1 MTNMKKISKIIT
13 AGAGAATLG
22 LVYTQNAFAAGN
34 GLTNVQSG
42 VTTTETAAGG
52 LTMQQVINTVIGT
65 MLFIVGLL
73 AVIMLI
79 YGGIRYVTSHGDK
92 AQVTAAKETIMYAV
106 VGLVVAIAAFAV
118 VQWITNDVFKGGA
131 SSGSSSSESSSSTDG
146 KGGKKTTPSD
156 PDTPSPTKSV

>member
-34 GLTNVQSG
+34 GLSNVQSG
-42 VTTTETAAGG
+42 VTKTSDAAGG
-52 LTMQQVINTVIGT
+52 LTMQQVITTVIGT

-73 AVIMLI
+73 AVVMLI

>member
-73 AVIMLI
+73 AVVMLI

>member
-22 LVYTQNAFAAGN
+22 LVYTKNAFAD
-34 GLTNVQSG
+34 GLSNVQSG
-42 VTTTETAAGG
+42 VTKTKDAAGG
-52 LTMQQVINTVIGT
+52 LSMQTVISTVIGT

-73 AVIMLI
+73 AVVMLI

-106 VGLVVAIAAFAV
+106 VGLVVTIAAFAV

-131 SSGSSSSESSSSTDG
+131 SSGSSSSESSSSTDS

>member
-34 GLTNVQSG
+34 GLSNVQSG
-42 VTTTETAAGG
+42 VTKTSDAAGG
-52 LTMQQVINTVIGT
+52 LTMQQVITTVIGT

-73 AVIMLI
+73 AVVMLI

-118 VQWITNDVFKGGA
+118 IQWITNDVFKGGA
-131 SSGSSSSESSSSTDG
+131 SSGSSSSESSSSTDS

>member
-52 LTMQQVINTVIGT
+52 LSMQTVISTVIGT
-65 MLFIVGLL
+65 MLFVVGLL
-73 AVIMLI
+73 AVVMLI

-131 SSGSSSSESSSSTDG
+131 SSGSSSSESSSSTDS

>member
-42 VTTTETAAGG
+42 VTTTKTAAGG
-52 LTMQQVINTVIGT
+52 LSMQTVISTVIGT
-65 MLFIVGLL
+65 MLFVVGLL
-73 AVIMLI
+73 AVVMLI

>member
-22 LVYTQNAFAAGN
+22 LQNAFAD
-34 GLTNVQSG
+34 GLSNVQSG
-42 VTTTETAAGG
+42 VTKTKDAAGG
-52 LTMQQVINTVIGT
+52 LSMQTVISTVIGT

-73 AVIMLI
+73 AVVMLI

-131 SSGSSSSESSSSTDG
+131 SSGSSSSESSSSTDS
-146 KGGKKTTPSD
+146 KGGKKNTPSD

>member
-13 AGAGAATLG
+13 ASAGAATLG
-22 LVYTQNAFAAGN
+22 LVYTQNAFAAG
-34 GLTNVQSG
+34 LSNVQSG
-42 VTTTETAAGG
+42 VTKTETEAGG

>member
-22 LVYTQNAFAAGN
+22 LVYTRNAFAAGN

-42 VTTTETAAGG
+42 VTTTKTAAGG
-52 LTMQQVINTVIGT
+52 LSMQTVISTVIGT
-65 MLFIVGLL
+65 MLFVVGLL
-73 AVIMLI
+73 AVVMLI

>member
-22 LVYTQNAFAAGN
+22 LVYTQNAFAT
-34 GLTNVQSG
+34 GLSNVQNG
-42 VTTTETAAGG
+42 VTTTSNEAGG

-73 AVIMLI
+73 AVVMLI

-118 VQWITNDVFKGGA
+118 INWITNDVFNSKGGA
-131 SSGSSSSESSSSTDG
+131 SSSSESSSSTDS

>member
-52 LTMQQVINTVIGT
+52 LSMQTVISTVIGT
-65 MLFIVGLL
+65 MLFVVGLL
-73 AVIMLI
+73 AVVMLI

-131 SSGSSSSESSSSTDG
+131 SSSSESSSSTDS

>member
-34 GLTNVQSG
+34 GLSNVQSG
-42 VTTTETAAGG
+42 VTKTSDAAGG
-52 LTMQQVINTVIGT
+52 LTMQQVITTVINT

-73 AVIMLI
+73 AVVMLI

>member
-22 LVYTQNAFAAGN
+22 LVYTQNAFAN
-34 GLTNVQSG
+34 GLSNVQSG
-42 VTTTETAAGG
+42 VTKTETEAGG

-73 AVIMLI
+73 AVVMLI

>member
-42 VTTTETAAGG
+42 VTKTETEAGG

-65 MLFIVGLL
+65 MLFVVGLL
-73 AVIMLI
+73 AVVMLI

-118 VQWITNDVFKGGA
+118 IHWITNDVFKGGA
-131 SSGSSSSESSSSTDG
+131 SSGSSSSESSSSTDS
-146 KGGKKTTPSD
+146 KGGKKPLHLIRTP
-156 PDTPSPTKSV
+156 PSPTKSV

>member
-1 MTNMKKISKIIT
+1 MTNMKKMSKIIT
-13 AGAGAATLG
+13 AGVGAATLG

-52 LTMQQVINTVIGT
+52 LSMQTVISTVIGT

-73 AVIMLI
+73 AVVMLI

>member
-52 LTMQQVINTVIGT
+52 LSMQIVISTVIGT
-65 MLFIVGLL
+65 MLFVVGLL
-73 AVIMLI
+73 AVVMLI

>member
-22 LVYTQNAFAAGN
+22 LVYTQNAFAN
-34 GLTNVQSG
+34 GLSNVQYG
-42 VTTTETAAGG
+42 VTKTETEAGG

-118 VQWITNDVFKGGA
+118 IHWITNDVFKGGA
-131 SSGSSSSESSSSTDG
+131 SSGSSSSESSSSTDS

>member
-22 LVYTQNAFAAGN
+22 LVYTQNAFAN
-34 GLTNVQSG
+34 GLSNVQSG
-42 VTTTETAAGG
+42 VTKTETEAGG

-118 VQWITNDVFKGGA
+118 IHWITNDVFKGGA
-131 SSGSSSSESSSSTDG
+131 SSGSSSSESSSSTDS

>member
-1 MTNMKKISKIIT
+1 MTNMKKMSKIIT

-34 GLTNVQSG
+34 GLSNVQSG
-42 VTTTETAAGG
+42 VTKTSDAAGG
-52 LTMQQVINTVIGT
+52 LTMQQVITTVIGT

-73 AVIMLI
+73 AVVMLI

-131 SSGSSSSESSSSTDG
+131 SSSSSSSESSSSTDG

>member
-1 MTNMKKISKIIT
+1 MTNMKKMSKIIT

-22 LVYTQNAFAAGN
+22 LVYTQNAFAN
-34 GLTNVQSG
+34 GLSNVQSG
-42 VTTTETAAGG
+42 VTKTETEAGG

-118 VQWITNDVFKGGA
+118 VQWITNDVFKDGA

>member
-52 LTMQQVINTVIGT
+52 LSMQTVISTVIGT
-65 MLFIVGLL
+65 MLFVVGLL
-73 AVIMLI
+73 AVVMLI

>member
-1 MTNMKKISKIIT
+1 MTNMKKISKIII

-22 LVYTQNAFAAGN
+22 LVYTQNAFAD
-34 GLTNVQSG
+34 GLSNVQSG
-42 VTTTETAAGG
+42 VTKTKDAAGG
-52 LTMQQVINTVIGT
+52 LSMQTVISTVIGT

-73 AVIMLI
+73 AVVMLI

-131 SSGSSSSESSSSTDG
+131 SSGSSSSESSSSTDS

>member
-22 LVYTQNAFAAGN
+22 LVYTQNAFAD
-34 GLTNVQSG
+34 GLNNVQSG
-42 VTTTETAAGG
+42 VTKTKDAAGG
-52 LTMQQVINTVIGT
+52 LSMQTVISTVIGT
-65 MLFIVGLL
+65 MLFVVGLL
-73 AVIMLI
+73 AVVMLI

>member
-42 VTTTETAAGG
+42 VTTTKDAAGG
-52 LTMQQVINTVIGT
+52 LSMQTVISTVIGT

-73 AVIMLI
+73 AVVMLI

-118 VQWITNDVFKGGA
+118 IQWITNDVFKGGA
-131 SSGSSSSESSSSTDG
+131 SSGSSSSESSSSTDS

>member
-34 GLTNVQSG
+34 GLSNVQSG
-42 VTTTETAAGG
+42 VTKTSDAAGG
-52 LTMQQVINTVIGT
+52 LTMQQVITTVIGT
-65 MLFIVGLL
+65 MLFVVGLL
-73 AVIMLI
+73 AVVMLI

-131 SSGSSSSESSSSTDG
+131 SSSSSSSESSSSTDS

>member
-1 MTNMKKISKIIT
+1 MTNMKKISKIII

-22 LVYTQNAFAAGN
+22 LVYTQNAFAD
-34 GLTNVQSG
+34 GLSNVQSG
-42 VTTTETAAGG
+42 VTKTKDAAGG
-52 LTMQQVINTVIGT
+52 LSMQTVISTVIGT

-73 AVIMLI
+73 AVVMLI

>member
-52 LTMQQVINTVIGT
+52 LSMQTVISTVIGT

-73 AVIMLI
+73 AVVMLI

-131 SSGSSSSESSSSTDG
+131 SSGSSSSESSSSTDS

>member
-22 LVYTQNAFAAGN
+22 LVYTKNAFAD
-34 GLTNVQSG
+34 GLSNVQSG
-42 VTTTETAAGG
+42 VTKTKDAAGG
-52 LTMQQVINTVIGT
+52 LSMQTVISTVIGT

-73 AVIMLI
+73 AVVMLI

-131 SSGSSSSESSSSTDG
+131 SSGSSSSESSSSTDS

>member
-22 LVYTQNAFAAGN
+22 LVYTQNAFAD
-34 GLTNVQSG
+34 GLSNVQSG
-42 VTTTETAAGG
+42 VTKTKDAAGG
-52 LTMQQVINTVIGT
+52 LSMQTVISTVIGT

-73 AVIMLI
+73 AVVMLI

-131 SSGSSSSESSSSTDG
+131 SSGSSSSESSSSTDS

>member
-1 MTNMKKISKIIT
+1 MTNMKKMSKIIT

-22 LVYTQNAFAAGN
+22 LVYTQNAFAN
-34 GLTNVQSG
+34 GLSNVQSG
-42 VTTTETAAGG
+42 VTKTETEAGG
-52 LTMQQVINTVIGT
+52 LTMQQVINTVIDT

-118 VQWITNDVFKGGA
+118 IHWITNDVFNKGGA
-131 SSGSSSSESSSSTDG
+131 SSSSSSSESSSSTDS

>member
-22 LVYTQNAFAAGN
+22 LVYTQNAFAD
-34 GLTNVQSG
+34 GLSNVQSG
-42 VTTTETAAGG
+42 VTKTKDAAGG
-52 LTMQQVINTVIGT
+52 LSMQTVISTVIGT

-73 AVIMLI
+73 AVVMLI

-131 SSGSSSSESSSSTDG
+131 SSSSSSSESSSSTDS

>member
-22 LVYTQNAFAAGN
+22 LVYTQNAFADGN
-34 GLTNVQSG
+34 GLTNVKSG

-52 LTMQQVINTVIGT
+52 LTMQQVISTVIGT

-73 AVIMLI
+73 AVVMLI

>member
-22 LVYTQNAFAAGN
+22 LVYTQNAFAT
-34 GLTNVQSG
+34 GLSNVQNG
-42 VTTTETAAGG
+42 VTTTSNAAGG
-52 LTMQQVINTVIGT
+52 LSMQTVISTVIGT

-73 AVIMLI
+73 AVVMLI

-131 SSGSSSSESSSSTDG
+131 SSGSSSSESSSSTDS

>member
-22 LVYTQNAFAAGN
+22 LVYTQNVFAN
-34 GLTNVQSG
+34 GLSNVQSG
-42 VTTTETAAGG
+42 VTKTETEAGG

-118 VQWITNDVFKGGA
+118 IHWITNDVFKGGA
-131 SSGSSSSESSSSTDG
+131 SSGSSSSESSSSTDS

>member
-52 LTMQQVINTVIGT
+52 LSMQTVISTVIST
-65 MLFIVGLL
+65 MLFVVGLL
-73 AVIMLI
+73 AVVMLI

>member
-22 LVYTQNAFAAGN
+22 LVYTQNAFAN
-34 GLTNVQSG
+34 GLSNVQSG
-42 VTTTETAAGG
+42 VTKTETEAGG

-106 VGLVVAIAAFAV
+106 VGLVVAIVAFAV
-118 VQWITNDVFKGGA
+118 IHWITNDVFKGGA
-131 SSGSSSSESSSSTDG
+131 SSGSSSSESSSSTDS

>member
-34 GLTNVQSG
+34 GLSNVQSG
-42 VTTTETAAGG
+42 VTKTSDAAGG
-52 LTMQQVINTVIGT
+52 LTMQQVITTVIGT

-73 AVIMLI
+73 AVVMLI

-92 AQVTAAKETIMYAV
+92 TQVTAAKETIMYAV

-131 SSGSSSSESSSSTDG
+131 SSGSSSSESSSSTDS

>member
-22 LVYTQNAFAAGN
+22 LVYTQNAFAD
-34 GLTNVQSG
+34 GLSNVQSG
-42 VTTTETAAGG
+42 VTKTSDAAGG
-52 LTMQQVINTVIGT
+52 LTMQQVITTVIGT

-73 AVIMLI
+73 AVVMLI

>member
-13 AGAGAATLG
+13 AGAGAVTLG

-65 MLFIVGLL
+65 MLFVVGLL
-73 AVIMLI
+73 AVVMLI